1 MLYYVANRYLG
12 SLAMALNLF
21 EYIKIEPA
29 QDEYA
34 VEILQQKLQ
43 NEEIKQEQAEMRHM
57 RQNML
62 DETTEYANE
71 ISQQIQEETDTSKQF
86 LLKKIHS
93 YVSRV
98 GAKTREDM
106 QQEEDAWQ
114 KKTETIDYRM
124 NEFAQYWLQ
133 QEPYAESFAQ
143 AYRIKDEAFK
153 RGDDADINFVPFRE
167 EMDPYRLKPEGQF
180 YKEVVTDSQ
189 PFDYFA
195 LHVDLHDGLPFN
207 IVMEPS
213 DRNDARTQMRI
224 VLAPEDTENQ
234 DFDNPAVFAENK
246 SKIRNIIEFC
256 EKYGFST
263 FDMHIPM
270 TFDGTVDENAF
281 YEKSREK
288 LKEEEKHKQELLQEM
303 FKAVK
308 EEKQAENIEN
318 WQKEAAEN
326 DKKRREIEEYA
337 AQHPEEKIDVNDY
350 SLDEVPTMRFATASL
365 PLEEGNTTPM
375 HDNAAAGNGGASAVN
390 QPAGAA
396 AQSSKK
402 WTLAEVE
409 KIMEEMLGGEGL
421 GKIRDETYVKKG
433 IFHSNWTEYV
443 VYDKPYAYKDD
454 GRRDSKTN
462 LAQYTYAYK
471 LFVSVDDDGNV
482 SFTYRRNNGAKIDA
496 LVNAMVGKFKDMGV
510 THVNFP
516 IGLPDDEKGLWRK
529 ALAEK
534 GILYKGMG
542 IDVDKAMGMI
552 KAAQDKHLPSDKLIE
567 FKYRIAL
574 QMQENNA
581 NKGKTPGDDEADFI
595 GGLINTYQYRGFTN
609 GYARGLKSL
618 INKTLIAG
626 DKDFGAV
633 NKIAAYRAFRQ
644 VFDVYQEILR
654 TGSVANLR
662 IGTIQEIIYS
672 ANPQE
677 ENVVQKFVTAEQRQ
691 KLLALNLGND
701 ISKITSEQLIAIYKA
716 LLPEHREST
725 QTEIY
730 TMLDNNRLKDLKVL
744 GARGL
749 PANLVQNIFNEAKK
763 SVDAINSDSLA
774 AMGVDEI
781 SLPKDGRVS
790 LGIGDFTKKVEAEAA
805 RQAAEAQNNS
815 ATPNRS
821 NVGGANLRPDGSRSF

>member
-1 MLYYVANRYLG
+1 
-12 SLAMALNLF
+12 MALNLF
-21 EYIKIEPA
+21 EYTKMKPTE
-29 QDEYA
+29 DEYA
-34 VEILQQKLQ
+34 VASLRDRLQ
-43 NEEIKQEQAEMRHM
+43 NDDDKKQEQYEITQMH
-57 RQNML
+57 QKLL
-62 DETTEYANE
+62 DELQAEQMNIAK
-71 ISQQIQEETDTSKQF
+71 QIEEETDAKKLLQ
-86 LLKKIHS
+86 LKKILNFS
-93 YVSRV
+93 TQQSEKMQTDLQQQK
-98 GAKTREDM
+98 AKWR
-106 QQEEDAWQ
+106 A
-114 KKTETIDYRM
+114 KTETIDYKM

-143 AYRIKDEAFK
+143 AYRITDEAFK
-153 RGDDADINFVPFRE
+153 RGDDAKIKFVPFSE
-167 EMDPYRLKPEGQF
+167 EVDTHRLKPEGRF
-180 YKEVVTDSQ
+180 YQEVITDGK
-189 PFDYFA
+189 PFEYFA
-195 LHVDLHDGLPFN
+195 LQVDLGNGLPFN

-224 VLAPEDTENQ
+224 VLAPEDMENQ

-246 SKIRNIIEFC
+246 TKIRSIMEFC

-270 TFDGTVDENAF
+270 TFDGSVDENAF

-288 LKEEEKHKQELLQEM
+288 LQEKEKRKQELLQEM
-303 FKAVK
+303 FETAK
-308 EEKQAENIEN
+308 EEKRAEDIEN
-318 WQKEAAEN
+318 WQKEADEN
-326 DKKRREIEEYA
+326 DKKLREIKEYA

-350 SLDEVPTMRFATASL
+350 SLDEVPTMQFGTASL
-365 PLEEGNTTPM
+365 PLDEDNTTPM
-375 HDNAAAGNGGASAVN
+375 YDNAAAGSNDTSAGN
-390 QPAGAA
+390 QTNAFT
-396 AQSSKK
+396 AQSPKK

-409 KIMEEMLGGEGL
+409 KIMEEMLGGTGL
-421 GKIRDETYVKKG
+421 NKERNKTFFKKG
-433 IFHSNWTEYV
+433 MFHSSWTEYV
-443 VYDKPYAYKDD
+443 VYDKPGADKDD
-454 GRRDSKTN
+454 GRRDPKTDV
-462 LAQYTYAYK
+462 AQYTYAYK
-471 LFVSVDDDGNV
+471 LFVSVDDNGNLTF
-482 SFTYRRNNGAKIDA
+482 SYRRNNGAKIDN
-496 LVNAMVGKFKDMGV
+496 LVNAMVGKFKDMGI
-510 THVNFP
+510 THINFP
-516 IGLPDDEKGLWRK
+516 VGLPDDEKTLWRK

-534 GILYKGMG
+534 GIVYKGMG

-552 KAAQDKHLPSDKLIE
+552 QTAKDKHLPSDKMIE

-581 NKGKTPGDDEADFI
+581 NKGKNPSDDEADFI

-644 VFDVYQEILR
+644 VFDIYQEILR

-662 IGTIQEIIYS
+662 VGTIQEIVYS

-691 KLLALNLGND
+691 KLLALNLSND
-701 ISKITSEQLIAIYKA
+701 ISQITSEQLIEIYKA
-716 LLPEHREST
+716 LLPEHRET
-725 QTEIY
+725 AKNEIY
-730 TMLDNNRLKDLKVL
+730 TMLDNNRLKDIKVL
-744 GARGL
+744 GSRAL

-790 LGIGDFTKKVEAEAA
+790 LGIGDYTKKVEAEAA
-805 RQAAEAQNNS
+805 RQAEEARAAAAAS
-815 ATPNRS
+815 TPSRSTATPIK
-821 NVGGANLRPDGSRSF
+821 PDSSRSL